1 MSTFSV
7 DGLVSGLNTTDIINK
22 LLEVERA
29 PVRRLEARKS
39 EANARL
45 AAWRELNT
53 KLITL
58 EDRAAALVSSLTYKA
73 ARATSSNPQVA
84 VAAAAVGAVPGTY
97 TLTVN
102 RLASA
107 HQLST
112 DTFVDKDAQV
122 FGTGTL
128 TLTVG
133 TTTTEVTVPEGQN
146 SLAGIASAINAS
158 GAGVYA
164 AVVQVDGGFRLL
176 VTSRTSGAAGAVTV
190 DTSGLVGG
198 SATLSFPH
206 EVSPAQDAEVV
217 LGTGA
222 GAVTVHR
229 PTNVVSDLLPGVTL
243 ALAGSG
249 SVTVTVEQDLEAVK
263 KAVRDFVAAYNDL
276 VDSLTQYGRYDPET
290 KQRGALQGDGTL
302 QRIQAELPDAV
313 LRTEVADQ
321 TLRRLSDLGVRV
333 GRDGKLTL
341 DESKLADALQ
351 GRFDEAR
358 KVLEAAGTR
367 LKEVADNLTKVDGPV
382 WVAMDALNSRL
393 RSYDQ
398 QIGRWEDRVERK
410 REQLV
415 RMFTELEKSLGQL
428 RSQGDWLA
436 AQIRRLG
443 GTQQ

>member
-45 AAWRELNT
+45 AAWRALNT
-53 KLITL
+53 KLTTL
-58 EDRAAALVSSLTYKA
+58 EDRAAALASSLTYKA
-73 ARATSSNPQVA
+73 AKATSSNPQVA
-84 VAAAAVGAVPGTY
+84 VASAAVGATPGTY

-112 DTFVDKDAQV
+112 DTFADKDAQV

-133 TTTTEVTVPEGQN
+133 TTTTEVTVAEGQN

-164 AVVQVDGGFRLL
+164 AVVQVDGGYRLL

-243 ALAGSG
+243 SLAGTG
-249 SVTVTVEQDLEAVK
+249 TVTVTVEQDLEAVK

>member
-45 AAWRELNT
+45 AAWRALNT
-53 KLITL
+53 KLTTL
-58 EDRAAALVSSLTYKA
+58 EDRAAALASSLTYKA
-73 ARATSSNPQVA
+73 AKATSSNPQVA
-84 VAAAAVGAVPGTY
+84 VASAAVGATPGTY

-112 DTFVDKDAQV
+112 DTFADKDAQV

-133 TTTTEVTVPEGQN
+133 TTTTEVTVAEGQN

-164 AVVQVDGGFRLL
+164 AVVQVDGGYRLL

-217 LGTGA
+217 LGSGA

-243 ALAGSG
+243 SLAGTG
-249 SVTVTVEQDLEAVK
+249 TVTVTVEQDLEAVK

>member
-1 MSTFSV
+1 VSTFSV
-7 DGLVSGLNTTDIINK
+7 DGLVSGLNTTEIINK
-22 LLEVERA
+22 LLQVERA
-29 PVRRLEARKS
+29 PVQQLQARK
-39 EANARL
+39 ADADARL
-45 AAWRELNT
+45 AAWRAINSRLA
-53 KLITL
+53 TL
-58 EDRAAALVSSLTYKA
+58 EDRAGVLARSLTYQAAKA
-73 ARATSSNPQVA
+73 TTSDTRVA
-84 VAAAAVGAVPGTY
+84 VASATPGAPPGTY

-112 DTFVDKDAQV
+112 DTFADKDALV

-128 TLTVG
+128 T
-133 TTTTEVTVPEGQN
+133 VTVNGSSTDVTIADGQN
-146 SLAGIASAINAS
+146 SLSGLAAAINAA

-164 AVVQVDGGFRLL
+164 AVVQVDGGYRLL
-176 VTSRTSGAAGAVTV
+176 LSSRTSGSAGAVSV

-198 SATLSFPH
+198 TETLAFPH
-206 EVSPAQDAEVV
+206 ELSPAQDAEVV

-229 PTNVVSDLLPGVTL
+229 PTNVVTDLLPGVTL
-243 ALAGSG
+243 ALAGTG
-249 SVTVTVEQDLEAVK
+249 TVTVTVERDVEAVK
-263 KAVRDFVAAYNDL
+263 KAVREFVAAYNDV
-276 VDSLTQYGRYDPET
+276 VDALTQYGRYDPET
-290 KQRGALQGDGTL
+290 RQRGALQGDGTL
-302 QRIQAELPDAV
+302 QRIQAQLPDAV

-321 TLRRLSDLGVRV
+321 TLKRLSDLGVRV

-351 GRFDEAR
+351 GRPEEAR
-358 KVLEAAGTR
+358 RVLEAAGGR
-367 LKEVADNLTKVDGPV
+367 LRDVADGLTRPDGPV
-382 WVAMDALNSRL
+382 WLAMDALNSRI

-398 QIGRWEDRVERK
+398 QITRWEDRVERK

-436 AQIRRLG
+436 QQIQKLG
-443 GTQQ
+443 GNSR